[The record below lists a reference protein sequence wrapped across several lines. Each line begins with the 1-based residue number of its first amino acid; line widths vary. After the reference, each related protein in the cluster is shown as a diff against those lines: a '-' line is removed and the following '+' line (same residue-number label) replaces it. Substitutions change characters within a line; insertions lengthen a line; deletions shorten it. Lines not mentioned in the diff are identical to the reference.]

1 MTGIEP
7 AYSAWEADVLPLN
20 YIGTFA
26 RQRLTPCGYDVAA
39 DRYARAVLLSDRDI
53 RAEIQA
59 GRLGVDPFDDNLIQP
74 SSVDVR
80 LDNLFRVFNNTRY
93 THIDPGE
100 RQDGLTTLVEPKV
113 DEPFVLHPGEFV
125 LGATLERFTLPDDL
139 AGRLEGKS
147 SLGRLGL
154 LTHSTAGFIDP
165 GSSGHI
171 TLELTNVA
179 NLPITLWPGM
189 KIGQLC
195 LLRLTS
201 PAEHPYGSS
210 EAGSKYQGQRGPTP
224 SRSYQNFIKSR

>member
-1 MTGIEP
+1 MGGLRGGVR
-7 AYSAWEADVLPLN
+7 AA
-20 YIGTFA
+20 A
-26 RQRLTPCGYDVAA
+26 RRC
-39 DRYARAVLLSDRDI
+39 RYARAVLLSDRDI
-53 RAEIQA
+53 RAEIKA
-59 GRLGVDPFDDNLIQP
+59 GRLGVDPFDDSLVQP

-93 THIDPGE
+93 THIDPSL
-100 RQDGLTTLVEPKV
+100 RQDDLTTLVEPKEG
-113 DEPFVLHPGEFV
+113 EPFVLHPGEFV
-125 LGATLERFTLPDDL
+125 LGATLERCTLPDDL

-165 GSSGHI
+165 GFSGHI
-171 TLELTNVA
+171 TLELSNVA

-201 PAEHPYGSS
+201 PAEHPYGSAK
-210 EAGSKYQGQRGPTP
+210 AGSKYQNQRGPTP
-224 SRSYQNFIKSR
+224 SRSYQNFLRSS

>member
-1 MTGIEP
+1 MRCDG
-7 AYSAWEADVLPLN
+7 
-20 YIGTFA
+20 
-26 RQRLTPCGYDVAA
+26 
-39 DRYARAVLLSDRDI
+39 YARAVLLSDRDI
-53 RAEIQA
+53 RAEIEA
-59 GRLGVDPFDDNLIQP
+59 GRLGVDPFEETLIQP

-93 THIDPGE
+93 THIDPAE
-100 RQDGLTTLVEPKV
+100 RQDDLTTLVEPKV
-113 DEPFVLHPGEFV
+113 EEPFVLHPGEFV
-125 LGATLERFTLPDDL
+125 LGATLERCTLPDDL

-165 GSSGHI
+165 GFSGHI
-171 TLELTNVA
+171 TLELSNVA

-201 PAEHPYGSS
+201 PAEHPYGSTK
-210 EAGSKYQGQRGPTP
+210 AGSKYQGQRGPTP
-224 SRSYQNFIKSR
+224 SRSYVNFIKSP